1 MPPPSDQTA
10 PPQDPAGHG
19 GGPLLDRIDHLTRVL
34 ELALAPQL
42 EAARASLRRDP
53 IDAAILDAAAGGWK
67 SPGKLQQQVE
77 KRSGKKKR
85 TVQDR
90 IASLTDRGFLEKQG
104 GGPTT
109 EYRTN
114 PVVGG

>member
-1 MPPPSDQTA
+1 VSDQ
-10 PPQDPAGHG
+10 PQAG
-19 GGPLLDRIDHLTRVL
+19 LEALAKRLDHLIQVL
-34 ELALAPQL
+34 ELALSPQL
-42 EAARASLRRDP
+42 EAARASLREDP
-53 IDAAILDAAAGGWK
+53 INAVILDAAGGGGWK
-67 SPGKLQQQVE
+67 AAGKLQQQVE

-90 IASLTDRGFLEKQG
+90 IAALTERGFLEKQG

-114 PVVGG
+114 PVVAV

>member
-1 MPPPSDQTA
+1 MD
-10 PPQDPAGHG
+10 
-19 GGPLLDRIDHLTRVL
+19 
-34 ELALAPQL
+34 
-42 EAARASLRRDP
+42 AARASLREDP
-53 IDAAILDAAAGGWK
+53 INAVILDAAAGGWK
-67 SPGKLQQQVE
+67 AAGKLQQQVE

-90 IASLTDRGFLEKQG
+90 IAALTDRGFLEKQG

-114 PVVGG
+114 PVVAA

>member
-1 MPPPSDQTA
+1 LEA
-10 PPQDPAGHG
+10 LAKR
-19 GGPLLDRIDHLTRVL
+19 LDHLIQVL
-34 ELALAPQL
+34 ELALSPQL
-42 EAARASLRRDP
+42 EAARASLREDP
-53 IDAAILDAAAGGWK
+53 INAVILDAAGGGWK
-67 SPGKLQQQVE
+67 AAGKLQQQVE

-90 IASLTDRGFLEKQG
+90 IAALTEGGFLEKQG

-114 PVVGG
+114 PVVAA